1 MSDEKARPKEPVDN
15 TFRGNDP
22 RTIDVDN
29 PVEVAYWVKALGVPE
44 EVLRAVVASVGTS
57 AQRVKDYLK

>member
-1 MSDEKARPKEPVDN
+1 MSDENPRPKEPVDN

-44 EVLRAVVASVGTS
+44 EVLRAAVAAAGTS

>member
-1 MSDEKARPKEPVDN
+1 MSDEPPRPKAPADN
-15 TFRGNDP
+15 SFRGSDP

-44 EVLRAVVASVGTS
+44 EVLRAAVRSVGTS
-57 AQRVKDYLK
+57 AQKVKDYLK